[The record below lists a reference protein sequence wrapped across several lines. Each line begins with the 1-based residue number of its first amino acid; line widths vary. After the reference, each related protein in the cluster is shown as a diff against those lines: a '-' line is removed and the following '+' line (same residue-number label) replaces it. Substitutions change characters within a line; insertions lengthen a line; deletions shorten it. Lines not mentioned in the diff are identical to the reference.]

1 MRSLTTP
8 RFSSTSLS
16 GLFCLLVLLCFS
28 GNALAELVS
37 GFYDVTLP
45 VADESRE
52 VRNAAMADGL
62 AEILVRQ
69 SGEGDI
75 LQKLTPPS
83 ATAYVKQYRY
93 EPLSPP
99 DPKDP
104 NAKQIRMQY
113 NSTLVMDF
121 LRKNGFPIWG
131 DHRPVAVVWL
141 AVRDGGNQY
150 VLRNS
155 DISAFK
161 TQIDKLLRQRGIPAV
176 WPAYDRQDQSIL
188 KFADIWAGFSDPLK
202 QASARYTKGPILAGN
217 LAWNGSAW
225 SSDWTLI
232 DQHFGQQTSLRGTD
246 YEQIL
251 SDAINQLSDV
261 MGKQYAVLESI
272 DSSDDKK
279 MAMEIEN
286 VGSLASFVRVKKY
299 LGSLQAVQDV
309 QMKRISGNKVEFS
322 LSLRS
327 RVDDF
332 INLLAASSRLK
343 PVSDAEL
350 NASTTV
356 PTQNTAVSS
365 GTGSQ
370 SLTPANL
377 MASKLYHYRLVN

>member
-1 MRSLTTP
+1 
-8 RFSSTSLS
+8 
-16 GLFCLLVLLCFS
+16 LLCFS

-37 GFYDVTLP
+37 DFYDVTLP
-45 VADESRE
+45 VADETRE

-75 LQKLTPPS
+75 LQKLAPPS

-113 NSTLVMDF
+113 NSTMVMDF

-161 TQIDKLLRQRGIPAV
+161 TQIDKLLRQRGIPAI

-202 QASARYTKGPILAGN
+202 QASARYTRGPILAGN

-225 SSDWTLI
+225 SSAWTLI
-232 DQHFGQQTSLRGTD
+232 DQHFGQQTSLRGAD
-246 YEQIL
+246 YEQRL

-272 DSSDDKK
+272 DRSDDKK

-299 LGSLQAVQDV
+299 LSSLQAVQDV

-327 RVDDF
+327 TVDDF

-343 PVSDAEL
+343 PLSDAEL
-350 NASTTV
+350 NAGAGV
-356 PTQNTAVSS
+356 PAQNTYARS
-365 GTGSQ
+365 GAGSQ
-370 SLTPANL
+370 SLNPATVV
-377 MASKLYHYRLVN
+377 ASKLYHYRLVR

>member
-8 RFSSTSLS
+8 RFSFTSLS
-16 GLFCLLVLLCFS
+16 GLCCLLVFLCFS
-28 GNALAELVS
+28 GNAMAELVS
-37 GFYDVTLP
+37 DFYDVTLP
-45 VADESRE
+45 VADESSE

-62 AEILVRQ
+62 AEVLVRQ

-104 NAKQIRMQY
+104 DAKQIRLQY

-131 DHRPVAVVWL
+131 DHRPLAVIWL
-141 AVRDGGNQY
+141 AVRDGSNQY
-150 VLRNS
+150 VLKND

-176 WPAYDRQDQSIL
+176 WPAYDRQDQAVL

-202 QASARYTKGPILAGN
+202 QASARYSQGPILAGN

-225 SSDWTLI
+225 TSDWTLI
-232 DQHFGQQTSLRGTD
+232 DQHFSQQTSLRGTD

-261 MGKQYAVLESI
+261 MGKQYAVLESV
-272 DSSDDKK
+272 DRSEDKQ

-286 VGSLASFVRVKKY
+286 VKSLANYVHVKKY
-299 LGSLQAVQDV
+299 LSSLQAVQDV
-309 QMKRISGNKVEFS
+309 QMKRITNNKVEFS
-322 LSLRS
+322 LFLRS
-327 RVDDF
+327 TVADF
-332 INLLAASSRLK
+332 INLLAASSQLK
-343 PVSDAEL
+343 AVSDAEL
-350 NASTTV
+350 NASTGV
-356 PTQNTAVSS
+356 SAQNANANT

-370 SLTPANL
+370 APNPASVV
-377 MASKLYHYRLVN
+377 ASKLYHYRLVH

>member
-1 MRSLTTP
+1 M
-8 RFSSTSLS
+8 
-16 GLFCLLVLLCFS
+16 
-28 GNALAELVS
+28 AELVS
-37 GFYDVTLP
+37 DFYDVTLP
-45 VADESRE
+45 VADESTE

-104 NAKQIRMQY
+104 DAKQIRMLY
-113 NSTLVMDF
+113 NSTLVMSF

-131 DHRPVAVVWL
+131 DHRPVAVIWL
-141 AVRDGGNQY
+141 AVRDGNNQY
-150 VLRNS
+150 VLRNN
-155 DISAFK
+155 DVSAFK

-176 WPAYDRQDQSIL
+176 WPAYDQQDQATL

-202 QASARYTKGPILAGN
+202 QVSARYSKGPILAGN

-232 DQHFGQQTSLRGTD
+232 DQHFGQQISLRGSD
-246 YEQIL
+246 YEQVL

-272 DSSDDKK
+272 DRSDDKK
-279 MAMEIEN
+279 MVMEIEN

-299 LGSLQAVQDV
+299 LSSLQAVQDV
-309 QMKRISGNKVEFS
+309 QMKRITGDRVEFS

-332 INLLAASSRLK
+332 INLLDASSRLK

-350 NASTTV
+350 NASAVV
-356 PTQNTAVSS
+356 PVQQNAAANS
-365 GTGSQ
+365 GSGSQ
-370 SLTPANL
+370 PINSTNVV
-377 MASKLYHYRLVN
+377 ASKLYHYRLVN